1 MCLIV
6 LAWQVHPAYA
16 LALAGNRDEYHAR
29 PTLPAAFW
37 PDHPEVLAGR
47 DLKAGGTWL
56 GVTRQGRFAAITN
69 YRDPSQFEQQRRSR
83 GELPQE
89 FLLGNMPPK
98 AWLETLKT
106 RLSDYNDFNLLAGD
120 ETELCCLESRTGAI
134 IPLHPGVYGLSNHL
148 LDTPWPKVSDA
159 KERLA
164 TLLDETPT
172 ALPPTASAAENM
184 TRLAGSM
191 MDLMHDATPYPDALL
206 PDTGIPLARER
217 LISAAFIRDPD
228 YGTRSTSV
236 LLRRRDG
243 LSWFAE
249 RSFNPEG
256 AATGECGIMPS
267 PLEPLA

>member
-1 MCLIV
+1 MCLIA
-6 LAWQVHPAYA
+6 LAWQAHPAYA
-16 LALAGNRDEYHAR
+16 LALVGNRDEFHAR

-47 DLKAGGTWL
+47 DLQAGGTWL

-69 YRDPSQFEQQRRSR
+69 YRDPAQFEQKRRSR
-83 GELPQE
+83 GELTQA
-89 FLLGNMPPK
+89 FLLDRASPK
-98 AWLETLKT
+98 AWLEMLKP
-106 RLSDYNDFNLLAGD
+106 RLSEYNDFNLLVGD

-134 IPLHPGVYGLSNHL
+134 IPLHPGLYGLSNHL
-148 LDTPWPKVSDA
+148 LDTPWPKVSAA
-159 KERLA
+159 KEGLA
-164 TLLDETPT
+164 ALLHGSP
-172 ALPPTASAAENM
+172 AAPDPAHMAPLAARMMGLM
-184 TRLAGSM
+184 T
-191 MDLMHDATPYPDALL
+191 DTHPYPDALL

-243 LSWFAE
+243 LTWFAE
-249 RSFNPEG
+249 RSFDPQG
-256 AATGECGIMPS
+256 ATTGECGIMPS